1 MKFSEL
7 GNVVVAFLNES
18 EEIVHEVVFDSY
30 PNVASMK
37 NICEEIQYD
46 LEFGYGEVALNFR
59 VDILDMDSYI
69 SKVGDREVEE

>member
-46 LEFGYGEVALNFR
+46 LEFGFGETALNFG
-59 VDILDMDSYI
+59 VVVSDMVSYI
-69 SKVGDREVEE
+69 SKFGDRELED